1 MCYKRIKTM
10 KSMQKMSFL
19 VVSSLWISSS
29 TDAMSSNFV
38 FNNQEMQLSSV
49 YRQISDQENID
60 PNDSRPAKK
69 RKIDEHYKEKRDSNP
84 LLNFTMTEAEK
95 ILGNPENIVWY
106 LSDKK
111 KPFTRSDIKRTVG
124 ERLSKDNISYEK
136 STIRKIR
143 KKVKAAAR
151 KIGKNQHGNHL
162 YWKPIQNSQKY
173 TENFLLPVIYSSES
187 NTWKS
192 AAREWEIIGYERV
205 ENDTCIC
212 GKEEIKDVY
221 RIRNRLNG
229 NELYPI
235 GSSCVDKFESK
246 EMTKDTDKFKKIYN
260 KISSGKS
267 KLKQSVNKG
276 ESIKFTAR
284 LFSEELINYLNKKEI
299 LSDRDRQFLL
309 NMRGRRSRNSEQQE
323 RINKIIEDFIVPY
336 ISGISQDEKITIDRQ
351 MLE

>member
-1 MCYKRIKTM
+1 
-10 KSMQKMSFL
+10 MSFL
-19 VVSSLWISSS
+19 VVCSLWISSS

-38 FNNQEMQLSSV
+38 FNNQEMQSSSV
-49 YRQISDQENID
+49 YRQILDQENID
-60 PNDSRPAKK
+60 TNVSHPAKK
-69 RKIDEHYKEKRDSNP
+69 QKIEDRSLKQKDIRDCFEESDTHT
-84 LLNFTMTEAEK
+84 LLKFTMTEAEK

-111 KPFTRSDIKRTVG
+111 KPFTRSDIKRTVE

-151 KIGKNQHGNHL
+151 KIGKNQHGDHL

-235 GSSCVDKFESK
+235 GSSCINKFESE
-246 EMTKDTDKFKKIYN
+246 EMNEDTDKFKKIYN

-267 KLKQSVNKG
+267 KLKQTVNKG
-276 ESIKFTAR
+276 ASIRFIAR
-284 LFSEELINYLNKKEI
+284 LFSEELIRYLNKKGV
-299 LSDRDRQFLL
+299 LNDSDYQFLL
-309 NMRGRRSRNSEQQE
+309 DVRGRRSRNSEQQE

>member
-1 MCYKRIKTM
+1 
-10 KSMQKMSFL
+10 
-19 VVSSLWISSS
+19 
-29 TDAMSSNFV
+29 
-38 FNNQEMQLSSV
+38 
-49 YRQISDQENID
+49 
-60 PNDSRPAKK
+60 
-69 RKIDEHYKEKRDSNP
+69 
-84 LLNFTMTEAEK
+84 
-95 ILGNPENIVWY
+95 
-106 LSDKK
+106 
-111 KPFTRSDIKRTVG
+111 
-124 ERLSKDNISYEK
+124 
-136 STIRKIR
+136 
-143 KKVKAAAR
+143 
-151 KIGKNQHGNHL
+151 
-162 YWKPIQNSQKY
+162 
-173 TENFLLPVIYSSES
+173 

-267 KLKQSVNKG
+267 KLKQTVNKG
-276 ESIKFTAR
+276 ASIKFTAR

-299 LSDRDRQFLL
+299 LSNSDRQFLL
-309 NMRGRRSRNSEQQE
+309 DMRGRRSRNSEQQE